1 MNDQIVSQRDATLA
15 KQLFSS
21 LFAGVLVE
29 TEASKSN
36 KETANIMKDLLQ
48 TLNTFLST
56 STVYFPPFISCV
68 QVCGQKCNLHKQE
81 YWTCDIFSKAKIF
94 CKPFDRI

>member
-1 MNDQIVSQRDATLA
+1 MNDKNVSQRDATLA

-68 QVCGQKCNLHKQE
+68 QVCGQKCNKWE
-81 YWTCDIFSKAKIF
+81 YWTCDICSKAIF